1 MYTRLFFLLVLAWIP
16 ANGQSSRK
24 VIDREIDLAGKT
36 ITLSKNTT
44 LSFVGGGMI
53 RNGTIIGDKTSIDI
67 NADSLH
73 TVFSHVN
80 LEGTWT
86 GSIDDR
92 LFARESIPEDD
103 WQILSNIMKFNDIN
117 ITRTIYFINRWKDI
131 RITRNAYSVHRPAD
145 TALK

>member
-1 MYTRLFFLLVLAWIP
+1 MMYLRLIFLLALAWIP
-16 ANGQSSRK
+16 ASGQSSRK

-36 ITLSKNTT
+36 ITLSKNTIM
-44 LSFVGGGMI
+44 SFVGSGMI
-53 RNGTIIGDKTSIDI
+53 RNGTIIGDKTSIEI
-67 NADSLH
+67 NTDSLL
-73 TVFSHVN
+73 TVFSQVN

-131 RITRNAYSVHRPAD
+131 RMNGEDFVIHGN
-145 TALK
+145 